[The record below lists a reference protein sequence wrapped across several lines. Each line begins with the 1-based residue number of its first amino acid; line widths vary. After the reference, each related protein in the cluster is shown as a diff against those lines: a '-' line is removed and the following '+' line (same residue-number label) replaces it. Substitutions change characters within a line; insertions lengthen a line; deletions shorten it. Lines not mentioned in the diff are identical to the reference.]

1 MAGLPDHAHH
11 ACTVAQCK
19 LILLGLSLTDAQD
32 VARVGSTCT
41 DQAMGAGCF
50 VGEPIFVPKA
60 LLSLEKAFSRAA
72 SDPSTSV
79 DAVSGSIGTQEDD
92 G

>member
-1 MAGLPDHAHH
+1 M
-11 ACTVAQCK
+11 
-19 LILLGLSLTDAQD
+19 
-32 VARVGSTCT
+32 
-41 DQAMGAGCF
+41 
-50 VGEPIFVPKA
+50 GEPIFVPKA